1 MKRFIYLFSALLC
14 FWIEGWSQAVRSF
27 QKEKN
32 RIVFEMA
39 NGELQLYPLSSN
51 TIRVKFVKQ
60 PLEMKIPEWIYINNE
75 TEDAFTVKD
84 GKKAVSVKLAGITVQ
99 VDKATGLITF
109 LSPDGNPVLQEAGRQ
124 LTPSSIQGVDT
135 YCATQKFYSPEDEHL
150 FGLGQF
156 QDGWLDVRG
165 LTRRLTQVN
174 TQIAIPMYVSN
185 KKYGVLWN
193 NYGLTDFNPAEEVVE
208 LLPFRKESEAK
219 EVDVTSTEGGKKEMR
234 ENYIFTSD
242 LMIPAKGR
250 YSILLDVGQTM
261 ARKYHLRI
269 GNKTIFDMENTWLP
283 PTTSTIVE
291 LEAGSYN
298 VVAELEK
305 NDKPKVFFK
314 KVDNETVLRSPVAEC
329 VDYTVFCGGADDV
342 ITSYRQLTGRVPM
355 FPDWALGYIHCRE
368 RFHNQQELLET
379 AAQFRKDRLPMDIIV
394 QDWQYWGRY
403 GWNAMKFDEKDYPN
417 PTEMVNKLHE
427 QDMRLMVSVWSKVDP
442 ASEVGKAMAQ
452 QGYFIPGTSW
462 VDFFNPKAASF
473 YWKNFSRGLLKH
485 GIDAWWQ
492 DATEPENDDLLGR
505 KVADGKIPGEVFRN
519 SYPIL
524 VNKTV
529 YEGLRRD
536 APEKRS
542 MILTRSGFP
551 GMQRYATATWSG
563 DVGSDWNTL
572 RRQIV
577 SGLSMSVSGLPWWT
591 YDAGGFFR
599 PYDQYTNQA
608 YKECM
613 MRWVQTS
620 VFLPLMRVH
629 GYGSNTEF
637 WNYGAEV
644 TALARQIL
652 ATRYRLAPYLYSE
665 NANISFNNGTF
676 LRPLVMDFA
685 NDTTAILQKYQ
696 YMFGPS
702 LLVAPIVEEGAKEW
716 NVYFPATKGGW
727 YDFWSDKYVADKGWR
742 NVSASKSHIP
752 VYVKAGSILPLAD
765 GTPQTMNEA
774 YKEDWIIKVFA
785 GANGSY
791 MLYEDEGTNYN
802 YEKGQ
807 FSNIH
812 MDWNDK
818 KKKLTVGERKGSFQG
833 MIEKRPIRVLLIS
846 ENGIEEQ
853 KLSYEGEKIVI
864 RF

>member
-1 MKRFIYLFSALLC
+1 MKKIYLFSALLC

-27 QKEKN
+27 QKEKS

-84 GKKAVSVKLAGITVQ
+84 GKKAVSVKLAGITAQ

-109 LSPDGNPVLQEAGRQ
+109 LSPDGNPVLQEVGRQ
-124 LTPSSIQGVDT
+124 LTPSSIQGIDT

-193 NYGLTDFNPAEEVVE
+193 NYGLTDFNPAEKVVE

-219 EVDVTSTEGGKKEMR
+219 EVDVTSTEGGKKEIR
-234 ENYIFTSD
+234 ENYIFASK
-242 LMIPAKGR
+242 LMIPAKGH

-269 GNKTIFDMENTWLP
+269 GDKTIFDMENTWLP

-379 AAQFRKDRLPMDIIV
+379 AAQFRKDRLPMDLIV
-394 QDWQYWGRY
+394 QDWQYWGRH

-492 DATEPENDDLLGR
+492 DAN
-505 KVADGKIPGEVFRN
+505 
-519 SYPIL
+519 
-524 VNKTV
+524 
-529 YEGLRRD
+529 RRTMICWD
-536 APEKRS
+536 EKWPMERYPEKC
-542 MILTRSGFP
+542 SGIP
-551 GMQRYATATWSG
+551 
-563 DVGSDWNTL
+563 TL
-572 RRQIV
+572 
-577 SGLSMSVSGLPWWT
+577 
-591 YDAGGFFR
+591 Y
-599 PYDQYTNQA
+599 
-608 YKECM
+608 
-613 MRWVQTS
+613 
-620 VFLPLMRVH
+620 
-629 GYGSNTEF
+629 
-637 WNYGAEV
+637 
-644 TALARQIL
+644 
-652 ATRYRLAPYLYSE
+652 
-665 NANISFNNGTF
+665 
-676 LRPLVMDFA
+676 
-685 NDTTAILQKYQ
+685 
-696 YMFGPS
+696 
-702 LLVAPIVEEGAKEW
+702 
-716 NVYFPATKGGW
+716 
-727 YDFWSDKYVADKGWR
+727 
-742 NVSASKSHIP
+742 
-752 VYVKAGSILPLAD
+752 
-765 GTPQTMNEA
+765 
-774 YKEDWIIKVFA
+774 
-785 GANGSY
+785 
-791 MLYEDEGTNYN
+791 
-802 YEKGQ
+802 
-807 FSNIH
+807 
-812 MDWNDK
+812 
-818 KKKLTVGERKGSFQG
+818 
-833 MIEKRPIRVLLIS
+833 
-846 ENGIEEQ
+846 
-853 KLSYEGEKIVI
+853 
-864 RF
+864 